1 MAQKPTPHWQPVSMM
16 PLIAH
21 AIDGMVDSA
30 DEQQI
35 TLRSVRERPYVL
47 DDALV
52 ARMLRL
58 YTEQQDDL
66 SMYEEQLRRWQH
78 ASLTDPQRREVD
90 RLRTQLVRLR
100 SAIAEI
106 LTIAEE
112 IKSQTIE
119 RVLAKSDIE
128 VGLEALLKK
137 QTR

>member
-1 MAQKPTPHWQPVSMM
+1 
-16 PLIAH
+16 
-21 AIDGMVDSA
+21 MVESA
-30 DEQQI
+30 EEQQS

-47 DDALV
+47 DDAIV

-58 YTEQQDDL
+58 YTEQRDDL
-66 SMYEEQLRRWQH
+66 DMYEEQLRRWQQT
-78 ASLTDPQRREVD
+78 SLTDPQRREVD
-90 RLRTQLVRLR
+90 RLWTQLVQLR

-112 IKSQTIE
+112 VKSQTIE
-119 RVLAKSDIE
+119 KLLAKSDIE